1 MNANKYSISGNW
13 TFKFN
18 ETHEHYIYLENQ
30 KKGKIIIDKAVKRV
44 LESFHSS
51 TFVEI
56 DQKKMVSRK
65 LLETILNVFC
75 RAGVLTPGTGPANS
89 TAGEKNRDSNA
100 LNQHPLVSIVII
112 NLNEDNH
119 LPELVDSVSR
129 QSYQNLETI
138 IVNTPVKNH
147 NTQQLKKR
155 YPGINILKLKGKT
168 TFVKA
173 LNKGIQKAGGDFIL
187 VLDNHIVLDEHAVY
201 EIMKVAL
208 SKKKWAAISPKLRYY
223 DNPSF
228 IHSMGK
234 SLFPYFGMGEN
245 YSGSVDFG
253 QFDDRVENVSANFSA
268 VLLNR
273 EIIKIIGMADPFYK
287 FSYADLDWCFRARL
301 QGYPVFNAP
310 GVAAYCKHR
319 DLTGKKSRWFRTLY
333 PAGNRFYFVV
343 KNLERKSIW
352 RFLINYAI
360 EDITNML
367 IYLKRKQFSL
377 FFAYLRSYLRL
388 IKSIPSLFYQRWKI
402 QRKRIINGDAAV
414 FAENAPLNFS
424 LVENGIPKLDTHS
437 LRIHYSFLH
446 SKDQQGEVP
455 GKNAG
460 DIVIW
465 QERKENHSKKRWK
478 KYYIDFN
485 FSVKEQGKFDIFL
498 LGFITKNLK
507 LYLDNRRIHQKTK
520 KKPNIAQVYP
530 AARNIFLS
538 EGKHFIQ
545 LERKNHVRE
554 IILRRIEK

>member
-1 MNANKYSISGNW
+1 LNANKYSISGNW

-18 ETHEHYIYLENQ
+18 ETNEPYLENQ

-51 TFVEI
+51 TFAEI

-75 RAGVLTPGTGPANS
+75 RVGVLTPGTGPANAA
-89 TAGEKNRDSNA
+89 AGEKNRDSNA

-112 NLNEDNH
+112 NLDEDNH

-138 IVNTPVKNH
+138 MVDTRAKNH
-147 NTQQLKKR
+147 NAQQLKKQ
-155 YPGINILKLKGKT
+155 YPGINILELKGKT
-168 TFVKA
+168 TFAKA
-173 LNKGIQKAGGDFIL
+173 LNKGIQRAGGDFIL

-201 EIMKVAL
+201 EMMKIAL
-208 SKKKWAAISPKLRYY
+208 SKKKWAAISPKLKYY

-234 SLFPYFGMGEN
+234 SLSPYFGMGEN
-245 YSGSVDFG
+245 YSGCVDLG
-253 QFDDRVENVSANFSA
+253 QFDDRVENVSASFSA

-287 FSYADLDWCFRARL
+287 FSYADLDWCFRARV

-310 GVAAYCKHR
+310 GAAAYCKHS
-319 DLTGKKSRWFRTLY
+319 DLTGKKSRCFRTLY

-352 RFLINYAI
+352 RFLINYAV
-360 EDITNML
+360 EDIKNML
-367 IYLKRKQFSL
+367 IYLKRKQFPL
-377 FFAYLRSYLRL
+377 FFAYPGSYLRL
-388 IKSIPSLFYQRWKI
+388 IKSIPSLFYQRCKI
-402 QRKRIINGDAAV
+402 QRKRKIKGDAAV
-414 FAENAPLNFS
+414 FAESAPLNFS

-437 LRIHYSFLH
+437 LRTHYSFLH
-446 SKDQQGEVP
+446 SKDQQGEVT

-465 QERKENHSKKRWK
+465 QERKENDSKKRWEK
-478 KYYIDFN
+478 HCFDFS

-498 LGFITKNLK
+498 LGFITKDIK

-520 KKPNIAQVYP
+520 KNYNIALVYP

-538 EGKHFIQ
+538 GGKHFIQ

-554 IILRRIEK
+554 IILRRSNI